1 MKYLTRSFAIA
12 VFATFALASATLAQD
27 SKSGVEKARGQSS
40 AVVVLSSL
48 DDAGR
53 SLGQG
58 SGFVVTPAG
67 AVVTSLHVVR
77 GAAKVRVKFP
87 SGDVYLTDEIVDFD
101 VDKDI
106 AILKI
111 KGFQL
116 PVVKLG
122 DSDKTDVGEQVVA
135 ISSPEGLTN
144 SLTTGV
150 ISGVRRLSTHRVFQ
164 ITAPIS
170 QGSSGGALFDS
181 IGNVVG
187 ITSYILRSGQN
198 INFAVPINY
207 VRGMISDQVRTTI
220 ASLPAATQSARTEP
234 QPAQETLD
242 NEINSASRRRLGRTE
257 YEPMFVRPDEGLA
270 FFYRSVEGIG
280 QATLKDIQDVART
293 AVLEKTAED
302 ERSEQYTIRYV
313 TNYAG
318 MAFNLKKPEKLLE
331 SVDLLVSWSVDT
343 ATRHFGD
350 KYKKKTIDGQQVLE
364 FKKGDDKRLV
374 RAYLDGSGMIRF
386 VRFTKVK

>member
-1 MKYLTRSFAIA
+1 MKYLVRSFAIA
-12 VFATFALASATLAQD
+12 VFATFALTSATLAQD
-27 SKSGVEKARGQSS
+27 SKSGVDKARGQSN
-40 AVVVLSSL
+40 AVVVLTSL

-77 GAAKVRVKFP
+77 GSNKVRVKFP
-87 SGDVYLTDEIVDFD
+87 SGDVYVTDEIVDFD

-106 AILKI
+106 AVLKI

-122 DSDKTDVGEQVVA
+122 DSDRTDVGEQVVA

-181 IGNVVG
+181 SGNVVA

-220 ASLPAATQSARTEP
+220 ASLPTASQSVRTDP
-234 QPAQETLD
+234 QPSQGTLD
-242 NEINSASRRRLGRTE
+242 TEINSASRRLGRTE
-257 YEPMFVRPDEGLA
+257 NEPMFVRPDEGLA
-270 FFYRSVEGIG
+270 FFYRGVEGIG
-280 QATLKDIQDVART
+280 QATLKNIQDVART

-302 ERSEQYTIRYV
+302 ERTEQYTIRYV
-313 TNYAG
+313 TDYAG
-318 MAFNLKKPEKLLE
+318 MAFNLKKPDMLLE

-350 KYKKKTIDGQQVLE
+350 KYKKKTIDGQPVLE

-374 RAYLDGSGMIRF
+374 RAYLDGSERIRF